1 MTPKKVGL
9 KCFNTLT
16 ICHYP
21 SLKTN
26 SQFAK
31 GKLGKK
37 HLKRK
42 PDRILPT
49 FNVHR
54 LLLLVSGSVFFSKF
68 AVP

>member
-16 ICHYP
+16 ICYYP

-37 HLKRK
+37 TSQKEA
-42 PDRILPT
+42 
-49 FNVHR
+49 
-54 LLLLVSGSVFFSKF
+54 GSDPSNL
-68 AVP
+68 